1 LKFKVSLNKKKMQI
15 INKKKKLLICN
26 DATDINNIDKYF
38 FMV

>member
-1 LKFKVSLNKKKMQI
+1 MQK